1 MALRFFCA
9 IIAAKFF
16 REVMMLLKI
25 SPSLEDFKSF
35 AQNSNLI
42 AVSANINT
50 DLDTPVSIFYKIV
63 ENGRGFILES
73 VDTTQQAF
81 GRFSFVGAQPFV
93 ELQVFKSKILF
104 RDGDL
109 MKYIGG
115 NPVDAIK
122 KFMSRYKPAN
132 FDKNLP
138 LANGGMVGYFNFE
151 IAATFDRIRGLELD
165 DEELLGQFMICRV
178 LIVLDALKNS
188 ARLIYLAEINN
199 QTNLD
204 ELYTEISACMNEI
217 AKKIA
222 APLKISAEV
231 EKNPRESINFL
242 KKYGDAPPEVLKAIE
257 RAKEY
262 IFAGDIFQ
270 VVPSKQFLAK
280 ISKPAFLFYR
290 KLRQVNPSPYMFY
303 INFGSV
309 KLVGASPEML
319 VKISGKKVFTYPI
332 AGTRRRGK
340 DFDEDFALAA
350 DLKADIKENAEHSM
364 LVDLARN
371 DLGRI
376 SVPGTVKV
384 EKLREVEYFS
394 HVMHMVSSVTG
405 ILEENFTPIDVL
417 KATFPAG
424 TVSGAPK
431 LRAMEIINELEPVRR
446 KTYAGTVGYM
456 DFCGNMD
463 MCITLRTIRIE
474 NDANLVIQTGAGIV
488 ADSIPINEY
497 REFLQK
503 AKALFEVVEEVE
515 NNDSPA

>member
-1 MALRFFCA
+1 M
-9 IIAAKFF
+9 I
-16 REVMMLLKI
+16 KI
-25 SPSLEDFKSF
+25 SPTLEEFRNF

-63 ENGRGFILES
+63 SDGRGFILES

-81 GRFSFVGAQPFV
+81 GRFSFVGAEPFV
-93 ELQVFKSKILF
+93 ELQIFKSKLMI

-109 MKYIGG
+109 MKCIDGE
-115 NPVDAIK
+115 PVDAIK
-122 KFMSRYKPAN
+122 KFMARYKPAAL
-132 FDKNLP
+132 DKNLP
-138 LANGGMVGYFNFE
+138 LANGGMIGYFNFE
-151 IAATFDRIRGLELD
+151 IAATFDRIRGLELG

-178 LIVLDALKNS
+178 MIVLDALKNS
-188 ARLIYLAEINN
+188 ARLIYLADVSA
-199 QTNLD
+199 QDNLP
-204 ELYTEISACMNEI
+204 ELYNEISARMNEL
-217 AKKIA
+217 AEKISS
-222 APLKISAEV
+222 PLKIPMP
-231 EKNPRESINFL
+231 EKISRVPINFMQ
-242 KKYGDAPPEVLKAIE
+242 KYGDAPPEVLNAIE

-270 VVPSKQFLAK
+270 VVPSKQFRAK

-303 INFGSV
+303 LNFGSV

-319 VKISGKKVFTYPI
+319 VKVAGKKVFTYPI
-332 AGTRRRGK
+332 AGTRRRGANS
-340 DFDEDFALAA
+340 DEDKILAD
-350 DLKADIKENAEHSM
+350 DLKSDVKENAEHSM

-376 SVPGTVKV
+376 SVAGSVKV

-394 HVMHMVSSVTG
+394 HVMHMVSSVVG
-405 ILEENFTPIDVL
+405 ELEKNFTAIDVL

-431 LRAMEIINELEPVRR
+431 LRAMEIIHELEPVRR
-446 KTYAGTVGYM
+446 KSYAGTVGYM

-463 MCITLRTIRIE
+463 MCITLRTMRIE
-474 NDANLVIQTGAGIV
+474 NDVDAVIQTGAGIV
-488 ADSIPINEY
+488 ADSIPLNEY

>member
-1 MALRFFCA
+1 M
-9 IIAAKFF
+9 
-16 REVMMLLKI
+16 LKI
-25 SPSLEDFKSF
+25 FPSLEEFQTF
-35 AQNSNLI
+35 ARSSNLI
-42 AVSANINT
+42 AVSADINT

-63 ENGRGFILES
+63 GGGRGFILES

-81 GRFSFVGAQPFV
+81 GRFSFVGAEPFV
-93 ELQVFKSKILF
+93 ELQVFKSKIIF

-109 MKYIGG
+109 MKSIEGQ
-115 NPVDAIK
+115 PVDAIK
-122 KFMSRYKPAN
+122 KFMSRYKPAAL
-132 FDKNLP
+132 DKNLP

-151 IAATFDRIRGLELD
+151 VAATFDRIRGLELD

-188 ARLIYLAEINN
+188 ARLIYFADVKDK
-199 QTNLD
+199 NLP
-204 ELYTEISACMNEI
+204 ELYKEISARMNQI
-217 AKKIA
+217 AEKISE
-222 APLKISAEV
+222 PLKISAP
-231 EKNPRESINFL
+231 EKIPHAPINFMAR
-242 KKYGDAPPEVLKAIE
+242 YGDAPPEVLAAIE

-270 VVPSKQFLAK
+270 VVPSKQFRAK

-303 INFGSV
+303 LNFGSV

-319 VKISGKKVFTYPI
+319 VKVAGKKVFTYPI

-340 DFDEDFALAA
+340 NSEEDFALAA

-376 SVPGTVKV
+376 SEAGTVKV
-384 EKLREVEYFS
+384 DKLRQVEYFS
-394 HVMHMVSSVTG
+394 HVMHMVSSVVGT
-405 ILEENFTPIDVL
+405 LKENFTAIDVL

-431 LRAMEIINELEPVRR
+431 LRAMEIIHELEPVRR
-446 KTYAGTVGYM
+446 KSYAGTVGYM

-463 MCITLRTIRIE
+463 MCITLRTLRID
-474 NDANLVIQTGAGIV
+474 NDVNAVIQTGAGIV
-488 ADSIPINEY
+488 ADSVPLNEY

-515 NNDSPA
+515 NN

>member
-1 MALRFFCA
+1 M
-9 IIAAKFF
+9 
-16 REVMMLLKI
+16 LKI
-25 SPSLEDFKSF
+25 SPTLEEFQTF

-42 AVSANINT
+42 AVSAEINT
-50 DLDTPVSIFYKIV
+50 DLDTPVSIFYKLV
-63 ENGRGFILES
+63 DNGRGFILES

-81 GRFSFVGAQPFV
+81 GRFSFIGAEPFV
-93 ELQVFKSKILF
+93 ELQVFKSKLMI

-109 MKYIGG
+109 MKCIDGE
-115 NPVDAIK
+115 PVDAIK
-122 KFMSRYKPAN
+122 KFMTRYKPAN
-132 FDKNLP
+132 LDKNLP
-138 LANGGMVGYFNFE
+138 LANGGMVSYFNFE

-188 ARLIYLAEINN
+188 ARLIYLADVKEK
-199 QTNLD
+199 NLV
-204 ELYTEISACMNEI
+204 ELYKEISAHMNEV
-217 AKKIA
+217 AKKISA
-222 APLKISAEV
+222 SLKINPP
-231 EKNPRESINFL
+231 EKISREPINFMER
-242 KKYGDAPPEVLKAIE
+242 YSESPPEVLSAIE

-270 VVPSKQFLAK
+270 VVPSKQFCAK

-290 KLRQVNPSPYMFY
+290 RLRQINPSPYMFY
-303 INFGSV
+303 LNFGSV

-319 VKISGKKVFTYPI
+319 VKVAGKKVYTYPI

-340 DFDEDFALAA
+340 DFEEDKILAA
-350 DLKADIKENAEHSM
+350 DLKSDVKENAEHSM

-376 SVPGTVKV
+376 SEAGTVKV

-394 HVMHMVSSVTG
+394 HVMHMVSSVVGT
-405 ILEENFTPIDVL
+405 LKENFTPIDVL

-431 LRAMEIINELEPVRR
+431 LRAMEIIHELEPVRR
-446 KTYAGTVGYM
+446 KSYAGTVGYM

-463 MCITLRTIRIE
+463 MCITLRTMRIE
-474 NDANLVIQTGAGIV
+474 NDVDAVIQTGAGIV
-488 ADSIPINEY
+488 ADSVPLNEY

>member
-1 MALRFFCA
+1 M
-9 IIAAKFF
+9 I
-16 REVMMLLKI
+16 KI
-25 SPSLEDFKSF
+25 SPTLEEFQTF

-42 AVSANINT
+42 AVSANIST
-50 DLDTPVSIFYKIV
+50 DLDTPVSIFYKLV
-63 ENGRGFILES
+63 DKGRGFILES

-81 GRFSFVGAQPFV
+81 GRFSFVGAEPFI
-93 ELQVFKSKILF
+93 ELQVFKSKLMI

-109 MKYIGG
+109 MKCIDGA
-115 NPVDAIK
+115 PVDSIK
-122 KFMSRYKPAN
+122 KFMARYKPAN
-132 FDKNLP
+132 IDKNLP
-138 LANGGMVGYFNFE
+138 LANGGLIGYFNFE
-151 IAATFDRIRGLELD
+151 VAATFDRIRGLELG

-178 LIVLDALKNS
+178 LIVLDGLKNS
-188 ARLIYLAEINN
+188 ARLIYFADVSAQDNLPELYAEIAARMN
-199 QTNLD
+199 QIA
-204 ELYTEISACMNEI
+204 EKIS
-217 AKKIA
+217 
-222 APLKISAEV
+222 APLKLAPP
-231 EKNPRESINFL
+231 EKILREPINFM
-242 KKYGDAPPEVLKAIE
+242 KRYGEAPPEVLNAIE

-270 VVPSKQFLAK
+270 VVPSKQFKAK
-280 ISKPAFLFYR
+280 ITKPAFLFYR

-303 INFGSV
+303 LNFGSV

-319 VKISGKKVFTYPI
+319 VKVAGKKVFTYPI
-332 AGTRRRGK
+332 AGTRRRGQTAE
-340 DFDEDFALAA
+340 EDAALAA
-350 DLKADIKENAEHSM
+350 DLKADVKECAEHSM

-376 SVPGTVKV
+376 SVAGTVRV
-384 EKLREVEYFS
+384 DKLREVEYFS
-394 HVMHMVSSVTG
+394 HVMHMVSSVVG
-405 ILEENFTPIDVL
+405 ELKENFTPVDVL

-446 KTYAGTVGYM
+446 KSYAGTVGYM

-463 MCITLRTIRIE
+463 MCITLRTLRIE
-474 NDANLVIQTGAGIV
+474 NDADAVIQTGAGIV
-488 ADSIPINEY
+488 ADSIPLNEY

>member
-1 MALRFFCA
+1 M
-9 IIAAKFF
+9 K
-16 REVMMLLKI
+16 LLKI
-25 SPSLEDFKSF
+25 SPTLEEFQTF
-35 AQNSNLI
+35 AQSSNLI
-42 AVSANINT
+42 AVSANIST
-50 DLDTPVSIFYKIV
+50 DLDTPVSIFYKLV
-63 ENGRGFILES
+63 DNGRGFILES

-81 GRFSFVGAQPFV
+81 GRWSFIGAEPFV
-93 ELQVFKSKILF
+93 ELQVFKNKLMI

-109 MKYIGG
+109 MKCIDGE
-115 NPVDAIK
+115 PVDAIK
-122 KFMSRYKPAN
+122 KFMARYKPAAL
-132 FDKNLP
+132 DKNLP

-151 IAATFDRIRGLELD
+151 VAATFDRIRGLELD

-178 LIVLDALKNS
+178 MLVLDALKNS
-188 ARLIYLAEINN
+188 ARLIYLADVSGEK
-199 QTNLD
+199 NLP
-204 ELYTEISACMNEI
+204 ELYANITAHMNELS
-217 AKKIA
+217 KKISS
-222 APLKISAEV
+222 PLKISAP
-231 EKNPRESINFL
+231 EKISREPINFMQR
-242 KKYGDAPPEVLKAIE
+242 YGEAPAEVLKAIE

-270 VVPSKQFLAK
+270 VVPSKQFCAK
-280 ISKPAFLFYR
+280 VTKPAFLFYR
-290 KLRQVNPSPYMFY
+290 KLRQINPSPYMFY

-319 VKISGKKVFTYPI
+319 VKVSGKKVFTYPI
-332 AGTRRRGK
+332 AGTRRRGQTVE
-340 DFDEDFALAA
+340 EDNQLAA
-350 DLKADIKENAEHSM
+350 ELKADIKECAEHSM

-376 SVPGTVKV
+376 SEAGTVHV

-394 HVMHMVSSVTG
+394 HVMHMVSSVVGT
-405 ILEENFTPIDVL
+405 LKNSLTPIDVL

-431 LRAMEIINELEPVRR
+431 LRAMEIIHELEPVRR

-463 MCITLRTIRIE
+463 MCITLRTLRID
-474 NDANLVIQTGAGIV
+474 NDVDAIIQTGAGIV
-488 ADSIPINEY
+488 ADSIPLNEY

-515 NNDSPA
+515 NNE

>member
-1 MALRFFCA
+1 M
-9 IIAAKFF
+9 
-16 REVMMLLKI
+16 LKI
-25 SPSLEDFKSF
+25 SPTLEEFQTF

-42 AVSANINT
+42 AVTADINT

-63 ENGRGFILES
+63 GSGRGFILES

-81 GRFSFVGAQPFV
+81 GRFSFVGAEPFV
-93 ELQVFKSKILF
+93 ELQVFKSKLMI

-109 MKYIGG
+109 MKCIDGA
-115 NPVDAIK
+115 PVDAIK
-122 KFMSRYKPAN
+122 KFMSRYKPAAL
-132 FDKNLP
+132 DKNLP

-151 IAATFDRIRGLELD
+151 VAATFDRIRGLELD

-178 LIVLDALKNS
+178 MIVLDALKNS
-188 ARLIYLAEINN
+188 ARLIYLADVREK
-199 QTNLD
+199 NLV
-204 ELYTEISACMNEI
+204 ELYKEISARMNEF
-217 AKKIA
+217 AEKISE
-222 APLKISAEV
+222 PLKISAP
-231 EKNPRESINFL
+231 EKISHAPINFMER
-242 KKYGDAPPEVLKAIE
+242 YGSAPPEVLNAIE

-270 VVPSKQFLAK
+270 VVPSKQFRAK

-290 KLRQVNPSPYMFY
+290 RLRQVNPSPYMFY
-303 INFGSV
+303 LNFGSV

-319 VKISGKKVFTYPI
+319 VKVAGKKVFTYPI

-340 DFDEDFALAA
+340 DSDEDKILAA
-350 DLKADIKENAEHSM
+350 DLKSDVKENAEHSM

-376 SVPGTVKV
+376 SEAGTVKV

-394 HVMHMVSSVTG
+394 HVMHMVSSVVG
-405 ILEENFTPIDVL
+405 ELKENFTPIDVL
-417 KATFPAG
+417 RATFPAG

-431 LRAMEIINELEPVRR
+431 LRAMEIIHELEPVRR
-446 KTYAGTVGYM
+446 KSYAGTVGYM

-463 MCITLRTIRIE
+463 MCITLRTMRIE
-474 NDANLVIQTGAGIV
+474 NDVDAVIQTGAGIV
-488 ADSIPINEY
+488 ADSIPLNEY

-515 NNDSPA
+515 NAIRN

>member
-1 MALRFFCA
+1 M
-9 IIAAKFF
+9 
-16 REVMMLLKI
+16 LKI
-25 SPSLEDFKSF
+25 SPTLEEFQAF
-35 AQNSNLI
+35 AQSSNLI

-50 DLDTPVSIFYKIV
+50 DLDTPVSIFYKLV
-63 ENGRGFILES
+63 DKGRGFILES

-81 GRFSFVGAQPFV
+81 GRFSFIGAEPFV
-93 ELQVFKSKILF
+93 ELQVFKSKLMI
-104 RDGDL
+104 RDDDL
-109 MKYIGG
+109 MKCIDGE
-115 NPVDAIK
+115 PVSAIK
-122 KFMSRYKPAN
+122 KFMARYKPAAL
-132 FDKNLP
+132 DKNLP

-151 IAATFDRIRGLELD
+151 VAATFDRIRGLDLG

-188 ARLIYLAEINN
+188 ARLIYLADVSAQDNIP
-199 QTNLD
+199 
-204 ELYTEISACMNEI
+204 ELYAEI
-217 AKKIA
+217 AARMNQIARKIA
-222 APLKISAEV
+222 APLNVSAPV
-231 EKNPRESINFL
+231 DKNPREPVNFMAR
-242 KKYGDAPPEVLKAIE
+242 YGDAPPEVLNAIE

-270 VVPSKQFLAK
+270 VVPSKQFRAK

-303 INFGSV
+303 LNFGSV

-319 VKISGKKVFTYPI
+319 VKVAGKKVYTYPI

-340 DFDEDFALAA
+340 DSDEDSALAA
-350 DLKADIKENAEHSM
+350 ELKADIKENAEHSM
-364 LVDLARN
+364 LIDLARN

-376 SVPGTVKV
+376 CAAGTVKV
-384 EKLREVEYFS
+384 DKLRAVEYFS
-394 HVMHMVSSVTG
+394 HVMHMVSSVSG
-405 ILEENFTPIDVL
+405 VLSANFTPVDVL

-431 LRAMEIINELEPVRR
+431 LRAMEIIHELEPVRR
-446 KTYAGTVGYM
+446 KSYAGTVGYM

-463 MCITLRTIRIE
+463 MCITLRTMRIE
-474 NDANLVIQTGAGIV
+474 NDADAVIQTGAGIV
-488 ADSIPINEY
+488 ADSVPLNEY

>member
-1 MALRFFCA
+1 M
-9 IIAAKFF
+9 K
-16 REVMMLLKI
+16 LKI
-25 SPSLEDFKSF
+25 SPTFEEFQTF

-42 AVSANINT
+42 AVSANIST
-50 DLDTPVSIFYKIV
+50 DLDTPVSIYYKLV
-63 ENGRGFILES
+63 DNGRGFILES

-81 GRFSFVGAQPFV
+81 GRYSFIGAEPFI
-93 ELQVFKSKILF
+93 ELQIFKNKLMI

-109 MKYIGG
+109 MKCIDGE
-115 NPVDAIK
+115 PVDAIK
-122 KFMSRYKPAN
+122 KFMSRYKPAAL
-132 FDKNLP
+132 DKNLP

-151 IAATFDRIRGLELD
+151 VAATFDRIRGLELD

-188 ARLIYLAEINN
+188 ARLIYLADVSA
-199 QTNLD
+199 QDNLP
-204 ELYTEISACMNEI
+204 ELYEDITLRMNEL
-217 AKKIA
+217 AKKISE
-222 APLKISAEV
+222 PIKISPP
-231 EKNPRESINFL
+231 EKISREPINFMQR
-242 KKYGDAPPEVLKAIE
+242 YGDAPPEVLSAIE

-270 VVPSKQFLAK
+270 VVPSKQFRAK
-280 ISKPAFLFYR
+280 VTKPAFLFYR
-290 KLRQVNPSPYMFY
+290 KLRQVNPSPYMFH

-309 KLVGASPEML
+309 KLIGASPEML
-319 VKISGKKVFTYPI
+319 VKVAGKKVFTYPI
-332 AGTRRRGK
+332 AGTRRRGQTP
-340 DFDEDFALAA
+340 DEDAALAA
-350 DLKADIKENAEHSM
+350 ELKADIKECAEHSM

-376 SVPGTVKV
+376 SEAGTVHV
-384 EKLREVEYFS
+384 DKLRAVEYFS

-405 ILEENFTPIDVL
+405 TLKDSYTPIDVL

-431 LRAMEIINELEPVRR
+431 LRAMEIIHELEPVRR
-446 KTYAGTVGYM
+446 KSYAGTVGYM

-463 MCITLRTIRIE
+463 MCITLRTLRID
-474 NDANLVIQTGAGIV
+474 NDFDAVIQTGAGIV
-488 ADSIPINEY
+488 ADSIPLNEY

-515 NNDSPA
+515 NYE

>member
-1 MALRFFCA
+1 M
-9 IIAAKFF
+9 
-16 REVMMLLKI
+16 LKI
-25 SPSLEDFKSF
+25 FPTLEDFQSF
-35 AQNSNLI
+35 ARSSNLI
-42 AVSANINT
+42 AVSAEINT

-63 ENGRGFILES
+63 EDGRGFILES

-81 GRFSFVGAQPFV
+81 GRFSFVGAEPFV
-93 ELQVFKSKILF
+93 ELQVFKSKIIF

-109 MKYIGG
+109 MKSIEGQ
-115 NPVDAIK
+115 PVDAIK
-122 KFMSRYKPAN
+122 KFMSRYKPAAL
-132 FDKNLP
+132 DKNLP

-151 IAATFDRIRGLELD
+151 VAATFDRIRGLELD

-188 ARLIYLAEINN
+188 ARLIYFANVSAQDNLPELYAEITARMN
-199 QTNLD
+199 QIA
-204 ELYTEISACMNEI
+204 EKISE
-217 AKKIA
+217 
-222 APLKISAEV
+222 PLKISPP
-231 EKNPRESINFL
+231 EKISHSPINFMAR
-242 KKYGDAPPEVLKAIE
+242 YGEAPPEVLAAIE

-270 VVPSKQFLAK
+270 VVPSKQFRAK

-303 INFGSV
+303 LNFGSV

-319 VKISGKKVFTYPI
+319 VKVAGKKVLTYPI
-332 AGTRRRGK
+332 AGTCRRGK
-340 DFDEDFALAA
+340 NSDEDFALAA
-350 DLKADIKENAEHSM
+350 DLKSDVKENAEHSM

-376 SVPGTVKV
+376 CAAGTVKV
-384 EKLREVEYFS
+384 DKLREVEYFS
-394 HVMHMVSSVTG
+394 HVMHMVSSVVG
-405 ILEENFTPIDVL
+405 KLKENFTPIDVL

-431 LRAMEIINELEPVRR
+431 LRAMEIIHELEPVRR
-446 KTYAGTVGYM
+446 KSYAGTVGYM

-463 MCITLRTIRIE
+463 MCITLRTMRIE
-474 NDANLVIQTGAGIV
+474 NDVDAVIQTGAGIV
-488 ADSIPINEY
+488 ADSVPLNEY

-515 NNDSPA
+515 NN

>member
-1 MALRFFCA
+1 M
-9 IIAAKFF
+9 
-16 REVMMLLKI
+16 LKI
-25 SPSLEDFKSF
+25 SPTLEDFQTF

-42 AVSANINT
+42 AVTAEINT
-50 DLDTPVSIFYKIV
+50 DLDTPVSIFYKLIDD
-63 ENGRGFILES
+63 GRGFILES

-81 GRFSFVGAQPFV
+81 GRFSFIGAEPFV
-93 ELQVFKSKILF
+93 ELQVFKSKLMI

-109 MKYIGG
+109 MKCIDGE
-115 NPVDAIK
+115 PVDAIK
-122 KFMSRYKPAN
+122 KFMTRYKPAN
-132 FDKNLP
+132 LDKNLP
-138 LANGGMVGYFNFE
+138 LVNGGMVGYFNFE
-151 IAATFDRIRGLELD
+151 VAATFDRIRGLELD
-165 DEELLGQFMICRV
+165 EEELLGQFMICRV

-188 ARLIYLAEINN
+188 ARLIYLADVKNK
-199 QTNLD
+199 NLP
-204 ELYTEISACMNEI
+204 ELYKDIIERLTEL
-217 AKKIA
+217 KRKIFT
-222 APLKISAEV
+222 PLQPPNHLSQV
-231 EKNPRESINFL
+231 PCSLSLNFMDR
-242 KKYGDAPPEVLKAIE
+242 YGEAPPEVLSAIE

-270 VVPSKQFLAK
+270 VVPSKQFCAK

-290 KLRQVNPSPYMFY
+290 RLRQINPSPYMFY
-303 INFGSV
+303 LNFGSV

-319 VKISGKKVFTYPI
+319 VKVAGKKVYTYPI

-340 DFDEDFALAA
+340 DSDEDKILAA
-350 DLKADIKENAEHSM
+350 DLKSDIKENAEHSM

-376 SVPGTVKV
+376 SVAGSVKV

-394 HVMHMVSSVTG
+394 HVMHMVSSVVGT
-405 ILEENFTPIDVL
+405 LKENFTPIDVL
-417 KATFPAG
+417 KATFPTG

-431 LRAMEIINELEPVRR
+431 LRAMEIIHELEPVRR
-446 KTYAGTVGYM
+446 KSYAGTVGYM

-463 MCITLRTIRIE
+463 MCITLRTMRIE
-474 NDANLVIQTGAGIV
+474 NDVDAVIQTGAGIV
-488 ADSIPINEY
+488 ADSVPINEY

>member
-1 MALRFFCA
+1 
-9 IIAAKFF
+9 
-16 REVMMLLKI
+16 MLIKI
-25 SPSLEDFKSF
+25 SPTLEDFQTF

-42 AVSANINT
+42 AVSANIST

-63 ENGRGFILES
+63 DGRGFILES
-73 VDTTQQAF
+73 VDTTQQSF
-81 GRFSFVGAQPFV
+81 GRYSFIGAEPFV
-93 ELQVFKSKILF
+93 ELQVFKSKLMI

-109 MKYIGG
+109 MKCIDGE
-115 NPVDAIK
+115 PVDAIK
-122 KFMSRYKPAN
+122 KFMARYKPAN
-132 FDKNLP
+132 LDKNLP

-151 IAATFDRIRGLELD
+151 VAATFDRIRGLELG

-188 ARLIYLAEINN
+188 ARLIYLADIKN
-199 QTNLD
+199 QDNLP
-204 ELYTEISACMNEI
+204 ELYAEISARMNSI
-217 AKKIA
+217 AE
-222 APLKISAEV
+222 KISAPV
-231 EKNPRESINFL
+231 KVIAPEKIPHKPINFL
-242 KKYGDAPPEVLKAIE
+242 EKYGEAPQEVLKAIE

-270 VVPSKQFLAK
+270 VVPSKQFKAK

-290 KLRQVNPSPYMFY
+290 KLRQINPSPYMFY
-303 INFGSV
+303 LNFGSV

-319 VKISGKKVFTYPI
+319 VKVAGKKVYTYPI

-340 DFDEDFALAA
+340 DFEEDNLLAA
-350 DLKADIKENAEHSM
+350 ELKADIKECAEHSM

-376 SVPGTVKV
+376 SEAGTVKV
-384 EKLREVEYFS
+384 EKLRAVEYFS
-394 HVMHMVSSVTG
+394 HVMHMVSSVSG
-405 ILEENFTPIDVL
+405 ILKENFKAIDVL
-417 KATFPAG
+417 RATFPAG

-431 LRAMEIINELEPVRR
+431 LRAMEIIHELEPVRR
-446 KTYAGTVGYM
+446 KSYAGTVGYM

-463 MCITLRTIRIE
+463 MCITLRTMRIE
-474 NDANLVIQTGAGIV
+474 NDVEAIIQTGAGIV
-488 ADSIPINEY
+488 ADSIPLNEY

-515 NNDSPA
+515 NDDFATR

>member
-1 MALRFFCA
+1 M
-9 IIAAKFF
+9 
-16 REVMMLLKI
+16 LKI
-25 SPSLEDFKSF
+25 SPTLEDFKTF

-42 AVSANINT
+42 AVSANIST

-63 ENGRGFILES
+63 DGRGFILES
-73 VDTTQQAF
+73 VDTTQQSF
-81 GRFSFVGAQPFV
+81 GRFSFIGAEPFV
-93 ELQVFKSKILF
+93 ELQVFKSKLMI

-109 MKYIGG
+109 MKCIDGE
-115 NPVDAIK
+115 PVDAIK
-122 KFMSRYKPAN
+122 KFMARYKPAN
-132 FDKNLP
+132 LDKNLP

-151 IAATFDRIRGLELD
+151 VAATFDRIRGLELG

-188 ARLIYLAEINN
+188 ARLIYLADIKN
-199 QTNLD
+199 QDNLP
-204 ELYTEISACMNEI
+204 ELYAEITARMNELADKLGTRNWELGI
-217 AKKIA
+217 SKD
-222 APLKISAEV
+222 KISNE
-231 EKNPRESINFL
+231 PINFL
-242 KKYGDAPPEVLKAIE
+242 KKYGEAPPEVLKAIE

-270 VVPSKQFLAK
+270 VVPSKQFKAK

-290 KLRQVNPSPYMFY
+290 KLRQINPSPYMFY
-303 INFGSV
+303 LNFGSV

-319 VKISGKKVFTYPI
+319 VKVAGKKVYTYPI

-340 DFDEDFALAA
+340 DFEEDNLLAA
-350 DLKADIKENAEHSM
+350 ELKADIKECAEHSM

-376 SVPGTVKV
+376 SEAGTVKV
-384 EKLREVEYFS
+384 EKLRAVEYFS
-394 HVMHMVSSVTG
+394 HVMHMVSSVSG
-405 ILEENFTPIDVL
+405 ILKENFKAIDVL

-431 LRAMEIINELEPVRR
+431 LRAMEIIHELEPVRR
-446 KTYAGTVGYM
+446 KSYAGTVGYM

-463 MCITLRTIRIE
+463 MCITLRTMRIE
-474 NDANLVIQTGAGIV
+474 NDVEAIIQTGAGIV

-515 NNDSPA
+515 NDDFATR